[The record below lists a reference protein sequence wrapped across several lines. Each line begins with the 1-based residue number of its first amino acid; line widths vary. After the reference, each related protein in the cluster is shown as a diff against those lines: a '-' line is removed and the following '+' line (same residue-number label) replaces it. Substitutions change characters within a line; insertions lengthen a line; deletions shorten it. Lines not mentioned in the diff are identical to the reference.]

1 MLKKIKKFL
10 GICAFLSIIFD
21 LLYIFWDITDNDA
34 EDDDDD
40 DPDDIE
46 NDPTVFNYR

>member
-21 LLYIFWDITDNDA
+21 LLYIFWDIT
-34 EDDDDD
+34 EHDDDDD
-40 DPDDIE
+40 DDYYDNGPD
-46 NDPTVFNYR
+46 F

>member
-21 LLYIFWDITDNDA
+21 LLYIFWDITDNN
-34 EDDDDD
+34 DDDDED
-40 DPDDIE
+40 DYYDNGPD
-46 NDPTVFNYR
+46 F